1 MNVLIL
7 FLSDEKFFSFNRD
20 YLALR
25 RVTYY
30 NDRQIWNME
39 RGTLDDY
46 TEGAVK
52 LTATDRAIL
61 ESYKGMCEGL
71 SDYLGEGYEFV
82 LHSLED
88 FDKSVIKIINGYYTG
103 RKEGSPITDLALHM
117 LEKLQAEGQPGH
129 ISYFSKN
136 KKGEPMHSCTITI
149 TGEEG
154 RIIGLLC
161 INLYLN
167 TPLHRFLGNFVEA
180 RPAQEFSHSTE
191 NFVDNPVDLITAA
204 VTQVR
209 DDVLAD
215 ANITAQNRNKEIVS
229 RLAARGIFKLKD
241 SVVQCADLLG
251 ISKNTV
257 YMHLRNGNG

>member
-1 MNVLIL
+1 
-7 FLSDEKFFSFNRD
+7 
-20 YLALR
+20 
-25 RVTYY
+25 
-30 NDRQIWNME
+30 
-39 RGTLDDY
+39 
-46 TEGAVK
+46 
-52 LTATDRAIL
+52 
-61 ESYKGMCEGL
+61 
-71 SDYLGEGYEFV
+71 
-82 LHSLED
+82 
-88 FDKSVIKIINGYYTG
+88 
-103 RKEGSPITDLALHM
+103 
-117 LEKLQAEGQPGH
+117 
-129 ISYFSKN
+129 
-136 KKGEPMHSCTITI
+136 MHSCTITI

-251 ISKNTV
+251 ISKNMPTPIRLFTKSGSPV
-257 YMHLRNGNG
+257 TSPATTDKNAIAAV